1 MSMPRSRIGRAFMM
15 AGALAALAISAA
27 PAYAVEKGLCL
38 PNQEMVTRLR
48 SEGQRAVFNGDAIL
62 VEGVSTNPTLSVIYT
77 SNSDGSVGYAITG
90 QRNSDAAPPA
100 TLCVREALTF
110 LRLANPTLRNVPTSF
125 YAPNGMSRDEAM
137 IVGQRRGIE
146 SAGSLNATM
155 DYAAQSDL
163 GTPVLQADIIGQDEG
178 WTTVTVIL
186 TKGRA
191 ATVHHSGERGL
202 DTMLYAMNHADLT
215 AYAREQMGE
224 RSIWGGGRR

>member
-1 MSMPRSRIGRAFMM
+1 MLRSVATMF
-15 AGALAALAISAA
+15 ASALALTIATAA
-27 PAYAVEKGLCL
+27 PAHAVEKGLCL
-38 PNQEMVTRLR
+38 PNQEMVARLR

-62 VEGVSTNPTLSVIYT
+62 VDGVSTNPTLSVIYT
-77 SNSDGSVGYAITG
+77 ANSDGSVGYAITG
-90 QRNSDAAPPA
+90 QRSSDAAPPA
-100 TLCVREALTF
+100 TLCVREVLTF
-110 LRLANPTLRNVPTSF
+110 LRLANPTFRNVPTSF

-137 IVGQRRGIE
+137 IVGQRRGVE
-146 SAGSLNATM
+146 NAGSLNATM

-163 GTPVLQADIIGQDEG
+163 GVPVLQADIIGQDEG